1 MRESKEEMQCH
12 MMKSNASCNATRKV
26 SDQNGTRQWLEAS
39 CKGMKKFVAAK
50 ASKHDAIARHQ

>member
-1 MRESKEEMQCH
+1 MRRCNATL
-12 MMKSNASCNATRKV
+12 MKSNASCNATRKV

-50 ASKHDAIARHQ
+50 ASKHDALARHQ